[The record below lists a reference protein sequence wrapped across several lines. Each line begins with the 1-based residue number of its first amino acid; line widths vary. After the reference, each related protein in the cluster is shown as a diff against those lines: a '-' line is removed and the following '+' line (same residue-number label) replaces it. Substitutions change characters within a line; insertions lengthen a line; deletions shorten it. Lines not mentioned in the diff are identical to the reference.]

1 MESRIRK
8 LRVKAGLNQSELA
21 EKVNVH
27 QTAVSQWET
36 GKSSPDG
43 EILKKLAD
51 ILHTT
56 TDYLLGREDSQRQHI
71 NDDEALEIMEILHK
85 RPEMKILFNAGR
97 KATKEDVLKAVAIVD
112 ALRKQAGG
120 ED

>member
-1 MESRIRK
+1 M
-8 LRVKAGLNQSELA
+8 AD
-21 EKVNVH
+21 KVNVH

-36 GKSSPDG
+36 GKSSPDL
-43 EILKKLAD
+43 ETLKKLAA
-51 ILHTT
+51 IYRVSV
-56 TDYLLGREDSQRQHI
+56 DYLLNEDNLPSTQHV

-97 KATKEDVLKAVAIVD
+97 KATKEDVETAIAIID
-112 ALRKQAGG
+112 ALKKKSQPE